1 MMLSSLCVVY
11 GMLCRWCT
19 CVIKSSSICHI
30 ALTNLLTLA
39 FDEFA
44 SHILSLIDIEQY
56 NTIVQYRG
64 IDIFELS
71 PKLPN
76 PKLPTPPMLS
86 SLRAVLVGSGSDGMQ
101 LSQICKECIRL
112 TNKAAADINVLYI
125 GTASYDNI
133 AAATNQT
140 KTFLS
145 LGATVNSLIL
155 SDDKAAAKPKFEM
168 ADIIVVSGG
177 NTLFAVD
184 RWKHL
189 GIDVLFTEAQERGVV
204 LAGGSAGA
212 IVAFE
217 SGHSDSG
224 DPESFYI
231 KGEADPSWK
240 YVRVPGLSLLPG
252 LCCPH
257 YDKIQSN
264 GILRATDFSAMM
276 TRHANERGIGI
287 DHWAALSIEG

>member
-1 MMLSSLCVVY
+1 MIICPAILNNIFPQPFLHML
-11 GMLCRWCT
+11 M
-19 CVIKSSSICHI
+19 I
-30 ALTNLLTLA
+30 
-39 FDEFA
+39 
-44 SHILSLIDIEQY
+44 
-56 NTIVQYRG
+56 RG
-64 IDIFELS
+64 IDIFELYKLE
-71 PKLPN
+71 PKKFP
-76 PKLPTPPMLS
+76 PKLPTIPMLS
-86 SLRAVLVGSGSDGMQ
+86 STLRAVLVGSGSDGMQ

-189 GIDVLFTEAQERGVV
+189 GIDVLFTEAQQRGVV

-264 GILRATDFSAMM
+264 GILRATDFNDMM
-276 TRHANERGIGI
+276 TRHVNERGIGI
-287 DHWAALSIEG
+287 DHWAALSIEGTYKIEKLKCSKMMHYTSCNYRQNYFY

>member
-1 MMLSSLCVVY
+1 ML
-11 GMLCRWCT
+11 M
-19 CVIKSSSICHI
+19 I
-30 ALTNLLTLA
+30 
-39 FDEFA
+39 
-44 SHILSLIDIEQY
+44 
-56 NTIVQYRG
+56 RG
-64 IDIFELS
+64 IDIFELYKLE
-71 PKLPN
+71 PKKFP
-76 PKLPTPPMLS
+76 PKLPTIPMLS
-86 SLRAVLVGSGSDGMQ
+86 STLRAVLVGSGSDGMQ

-189 GIDVLFTEAQERGVV
+189 GIDVLFTEAQQRGVV

-231 KGEADPSWK
+231 QGEADPSWK

-264 GILRATDFSAMM
+264 GILRATDFNAMM
-276 TRHANERGIGI
+276 TRHVNERGIGI
-287 DHWAALSIEG
+287 DHWAALSIEGTYKIEKLKCSKMMHYTS